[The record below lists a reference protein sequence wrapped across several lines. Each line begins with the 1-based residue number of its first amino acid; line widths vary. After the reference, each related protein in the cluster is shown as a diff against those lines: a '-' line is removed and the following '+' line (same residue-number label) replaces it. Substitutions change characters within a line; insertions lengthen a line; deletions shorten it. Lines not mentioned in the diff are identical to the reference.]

1 MSEKTRVIGSAGGAL
16 GLGTLAAATG
26 ACCGLP
32 LAVPLLGVSGA
43 VALARLS
50 FLLPYALLGAA
61 ALLGVA
67 FWWAYRPQ
75 PVCAE
80 RTCNPMN
87 RRALRWIVWTS
98 AVLVA
103 GLAAVALSSQIG
115 SS

>member
-1 MSEKTRVIGSAGGAL
+1 MGTAGGAL
-16 GLGTLAAATG
+16 GLGAFAAAIG

-32 LAVPLLGVSGA
+32 WAVALLGVSGA

-67 FWWAYRPQ
+67 FWWAYRPVADCTDT
-75 PVCAE
+75 VCA
-80 RTCNPMN
+80 PGS
-87 RRALRWIVWTS
+87 RRAVRWMVWAA

-103 GLAAVALSSQIG
+103 GLATVAVTFG
-115 SS
+115 